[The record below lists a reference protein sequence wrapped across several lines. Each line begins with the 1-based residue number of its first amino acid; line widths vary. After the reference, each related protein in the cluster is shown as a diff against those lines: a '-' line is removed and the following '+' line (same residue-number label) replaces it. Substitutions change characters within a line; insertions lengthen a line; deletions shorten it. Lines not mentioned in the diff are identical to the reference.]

1 MKKLLFVNQLTS
13 SLILDK
19 DVFEETVK
27 MRNRVSLPQTGNE
40 AFDTITFIGHGRLL
54 IAMAI

>member
-40 AFDTITFIGHGRLL
+40 AFDTITFIGRGRLL
-54 IAMAI
+54 IDMAI

>member
-19 DVFEETVK
+19 NVFEETVK

-40 AFDTITFIGHGRLL
+40 AFDTITFIGRGRLL
-54 IAMAI
+54 IDMAI

>member
-40 AFDTITFIGHGRLL
+40 AFDTITFIGNGRLL
-54 IAMAI
+54 IDMAI

>member
-27 MRNRVSLPQTGNE
+27 MGNRVSWFQIGDE
-40 AFDTITFIGHGRLL
+40 AFDMRTFIGHGRLL
-54 IAMAI
+54 IAMAN